1 MKLYF
6 MALLPDPGI
15 QEEVTRFK
23 QTAQERFGSS
33 QALKSPAHITL
44 IPPFRTDRTD
54 FSMLQTVV
62 DNQTPF
68 TVQLRNFDRFG
79 NRVIFVDVVPEPT
92 LVDYQKVL
100 ANFCASQ
107 LDIASDSRP
116 FHPHMTVAF
125 KDLSRSVF
133 PNAWAYFSAQTY
145 ERTFTA
151 QGITL
156 LVHTGQHW
164 QVDQTFGFAE
174 INGSGNKVDSID

>member
-6 MALLPDPGI
+6 MALLPDLGI
-15 QEEVTRFK
+15 QEEVTSFK
-23 QTAQERFGSS
+23 QMAQERFGSS

-44 IPPFRTDRTD
+44 VPPFRTDRSD
-54 FSMLQTVV
+54 FSVLQTVAN
-62 DNQTPF
+62 NQTPF

-92 LVDYQKVL
+92 LLGFQKVL

-107 LDIASDSRP
+107 LDIAPDSRP

-125 KDLSRSVF
+125 KDISRSVF
-133 PNAWAYFSAQTY
+133 PEAWGYFAAQSY

-151 QGITL
+151 QAITL
-156 LVHTGQHW
+156 LVHAGQRW
-164 QVDQTFGFAE
+164 QVDQTFGF
-174 INGSGNKVDSID
+174 SS